1 LLKKRV
7 STVHPYAKKQIDT
20 AIETLVQRSDAF
32 QAVTVVRPVFV
43 MCESLE
49 EIADN
54 PDTAALLDTVLE
66 FIETSFAM
74 FMQTRYSVFD
84 EVARLFLPSNPNGTL
99 SCVVVTLARQW
110 RYARDH
116 EEDSKKFT
124 QITEWFCEF
133 LLRLAIIGENATAIT
148 ALVEQLNFPASNAEG
163 NTPRLADNILKLR
176 HDIQSWTKISQD
188 IDLEDPFPG
197 SGYDLHGVSRLTCR
211 MWSTF
216 SDQSLAKIFTH
227 VSTDDLIIH
236 DSEVMSRV
244 QSDLDRLT
252 TYETLVVCRRLM
264 IRPFR
269 NDHNFGE
276 HDTYCTKLSCSLL
289 MLQRDH
295 NREGFQ
301 QSKLAIAQ
309 AYSWLF
315 ESLTT
320 TTIVNARL
328 LGCSSTRCI
337 ADRRFCRE
345 LGSVLRHGRY

>member
-1 LLKKRV
+1 
-7 STVHPYAKKQIDT
+7 
-20 AIETLVQRSDAF
+20 VQRSDAF
-32 QAVTVVRPVFV
+32 QAVTVIRPVFV

-49 EIADN
+49 EITDR
-54 PDTAALLDTVLE
+54 PDTASLLDTVLE

-116 EEDSKKFT
+116 EEDSEKFAL
-124 QITEWFCEF
+124 ITEWFCEF
-133 LLRLAIIGENATAIT
+133 ILRLAIIGENATAIT
-148 ALVEQLNFPASNAEG
+148 ALVDDLNFPKSNAKG
-163 NTPRLADNILKLR
+163 NNPRLADNILRLR
-176 HDIQSWTKISQD
+176 HDIESWTTISEERY
-188 IDLEDPFPG
+188 IEDPIPG
-197 SGYDLHGVSRLTCR
+197 SGYDLRKVSRLTCR

-216 SDQSLAKIFTH
+216 SDQSLANFFTH
-227 VSTDDLIIH
+227 VSTDILNTH
-236 DSEVMSRV
+236 DSEVMSKV

-264 IRPFR
+264 IKPYQSYL
-269 NDHNFGE
+269 NSGE
-276 HDTYCTKLSCSLL
+276 HDTYCTKLLCSLL

-309 AYSWLF
+309 AYFWLF
-315 ESLTT
+315 SSLTT